1 MASLGSDPE
10 DFLAAVRD
18 STSSISTQTRDLRGE
33 GSWHRPLGQIK
44 KNIFQVLLFVLHQ
57 SLDLCEHL
65 LHQLARFGEPF
76 GEQAVGVDL
85 HQLTTFEEFPHPRVT
100 SFIKTESG

>member
-10 DFLAAVRD
+10 AFLAAVSD

-44 KNIFQVLLFVLHQ
+44 KNRFQVLLFVLHQ

-65 LHQLARFGEPF
+65 LHQLARLGKPLGE
-76 GEQAVGVDL
+76 ETVRIDL
-85 HQLTTFEEFPHPRVT
+85 HQLTTFEKLAHPT
-100 SFIKTESG
+100 QIKT